1 MRHLLF
7 RKTKSQNDAAT
18 SVEDPAPKPGG
29 KGRPTPSRKEAE
41 AARRERL
48 KAATDKKAAKR
59 QMRQKQ
65 AERNRM
71 VREGMKRGDEKF
83 LMPRDQGPVRRYIR
97 DWIDSRVTFV
107 QYILPV
113 LILVMVLIYSGNET
127 LFQFGT
133 GLQTAV
139 IFLAVIDILWMNF
152 RLKRELKAKFPGES
166 LRGTTFYAILR
177 AMQLRFMRIPKPKV
191 KIGEKPS

>member
-7 RKTKSQNDAAT
+7 RKTKSHNDAAT